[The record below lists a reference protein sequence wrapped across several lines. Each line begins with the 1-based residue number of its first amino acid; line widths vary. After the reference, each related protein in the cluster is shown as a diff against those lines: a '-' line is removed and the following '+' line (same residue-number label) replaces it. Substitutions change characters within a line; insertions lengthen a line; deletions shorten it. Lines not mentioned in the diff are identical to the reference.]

1 MAEIL
6 IDAIQRQKCRNN
18 FKNFL
23 YLVFKHINLPSPTE
37 IQYAIADELQN
48 RESDL
53 ILNGFRGVAKST
65 ITGCYDAWLLDRDP
79 ENTQIIYVGA
89 NQEEAKKFMKFT
101 RGLLEVVPYL
111 NYLIPDVKS
120 GQRDNALTFDVA
132 PAGM

>member
-1 MAEIL
+1 MTEIL

-53 ILNGFRGVAKST
+53 ILNGCWIIEYFNEYSLLASKLSQLKFAKAFLYANLFFV
-65 ITGCYDAWLLDRDP
+65 CLCLDLL
-79 ENTQIIYVGA
+79 
-89 NQEEAKKFMKFT
+89 
-101 RGLLEVVPYL
+101 LLFIHSVL
-111 NYLIPDVKS
+111 SNSL
-120 GQRDNALTFDVA
+120 
-132 PAGM
+132 